1 MDIISLILIL
11 STIAGLFIWNRA
23 EARADARNM
32 DAKIESHREKTEA
45 QINSIKEA
53 MINITVSIKDE
64 INAIHMEIK
73 DFHNRLYSLEEKYR
87 QGKK

>member
-32 DAKIESHREKTEA
+32 DVKIESHRTQLLA
-45 QINSIKEA
+45 QLESHKEQ
-53 MINITVSIKDE
+53 THSL
-64 INAIHMEIK
+64 INAIREDMK
-73 DFHNRLYSLEEKYR
+73 DFHGRLCALEEKYR